1 MVLGTLF
8 ALILAASP
16 VEAADIDM
24 VRKEGML
31 MTGGAAISELA
42 KRCDLIDDEYI
53 GASTGKEARLKI
65 MQCLRGQI
73 AGITYYHVASENMKS
88 VGSSAFGSEYTGAM
102 TGPKLFPPGGEYKAK
117 VPRNF
122 EAGVKKLALAVKQ
135 KDVDAG
141 VQVACLHF
149 MDALHSKSITDAKMF
164 QFFKTAAKDDGND
177 DAKLMCAV
185 CYYYGIGVGKN
196 RAVAMK
202 LLKDWRFLN
211 PKVGARDGWFKT
223 R

>member
-53 GASTGKEARLKI
+53 GSSTGKEARLKI
-65 MQCLRGQI
+65 MQCLRGRI

-88 VGSSAFGSEYTGAM
+88 VGSSAFGSEYTGSM

-117 VPRNF
+117 LPKHF
-122 EAGVKKLALAVKQ
+122 DSGVKKLALAMRQ
-135 KDVDAG
+135 KDTEAG
-141 VQVACLHF
+141 LQVASLYF
-149 MDALHSKSITDAKMF
+149 MDALHSKSMSEAKMF
-164 QFFKTAAKDDGND
+164 QLFKAAAKDDNHE

-185 CYYYGIGVGKN
+185 CYYYGIGVSPN
-196 RAVAMK
+196 RAAAKK
-202 LLKDWRFLN
+202 LIRDWRIIN
-211 PKVGARDGWFKT
+211 PKVGALDGWFKT

>member
-1 MVLGTLF
+1 MLLGTLF

-24 VRKEGML
+24 ARKEGLL

-53 GASTGKEARLKI
+53 GSSTGKEARLKI
-65 MQCLRGQI
+65 MQCLRGRI

-88 VGSSAFGSEYTGAM
+88 VGSSAFGSEYTGSM

-122 EAGVKKLALAVKQ
+122 DAGVKKLALAMKA
-135 KDVDAG
+135 KDTEAG
-141 VQVACLHF
+141 LQVASLYF
-149 MDALHSKSITDAKMF
+149 MDALHSKGLSDAKMF
-164 QFFKTAAKDDGND
+164 QLFKTAAKDDNHE

-185 CYYYGIGVGKN
+185 CYYYGIGVSPN
-196 RAVAMK
+196 RAAAKK
-202 LLKDWRFLN
+202 LIRDWRTVN
-211 PKVGARDGWFKT
+211 PKVGALDGWFKT

>member
-24 VRKEGML
+24 VCKEGML

-53 GASTGKEARLKI
+53 GSSTGKEARLKI

-88 VGSSAFGSEYTGAM
+88 VGSSAFGSEYNGSM
-102 TGPKLFPPGGEYKAK
+102 TGPKLFPPGGEYKVK
-117 VPRNF
+117 LPRNF
-122 EAGVKKLALAVKQ
+122 DAGVKKLALAMKN
-135 KDVDAG
+135 KDAKASL
-141 VQVACLHF
+141 QVASLHF
-149 MDALHSKSITDAKMF
+149 MDALHSKSITDQKMF
-164 QFFKTAAKDDGND
+164 QIFKAAAKDDGDD
-177 DAKLMCAV
+177 DAKLMCVV
-185 CYYYGIGVGKN
+185 CYYYGIGVTKN
-196 RAVAMK
+196 RPVAIK
-202 LLKDWRFLN
+202 LLKSWRIEN
-211 PKVGARDGWFKT
+211 PKVGARDGWLKT